1 MKRRVYK
8 VEVQEVLSRTIEK
21 DALTAK
27 SAREKAEQMYKN
39 QQIVL
44 DESDYIGKSIKIVSK
59 K

>member
-8 VEVQEVLSRTIEK
+8 VEVQEVLSRTIEI

-44 DESDYIGKSIKIVSK
+44 DKSDYIGKSIKIVSK
-59 K
+59 

>member
-8 VEVQEVLSRTIEK
+8 VEVQEVLSRTIEI

-27 SAREKAEQMYKN
+27 SAREKAEQMYKK
-39 QQIVL
+39 QHIVL

-59 K
+59 

>member
-8 VEVQEVLSRTIEK
+8 VEVQEVLSRTIEI

-44 DESDYIGKSIKIVSK
+44 DESDCIGKSIKIVSK
-59 K
+59 